1 MSIPT
6 KPDASLA
13 EWTSKIKA
21 LQKQVDEDEEAET
34 RRLEAEIA
42 ASRQARMRRSTN
54 LGSLTNSI
62 DLCEWLPR
70 LGISH
75 WLKLWWP

>member
-1 MSIPT
+1 MLFRS
-6 KPDASLA
+6 A

-34 RRLEAEIA
+34 RRLEAEIV

-54 LGSLTNSI
+54 LGSRTNSI
-62 DLCEWLPR
+62 DLCEWLLR
-70 LGISH
+70 LHILH
-75 WLKLWWP
+75 LLKLW